1 MIEIKDLTKQ
11 YGKLTAVDNL
21 TLSIPAGE
29 IFGFIGPN
37 GAGKTTTI
45 SMIAGLLAPTSGS
58 VEICGIDM
66 LKEPKQAKQNIGY
79 IPDRPYIYEKL
90 TAIEFLQFTADL
102 FSMTNSMT
110 KEEFRQRAESQL
122 KIFSLLDWADALIES
137 FSHGMK
143 QRLIMAAALIH
154 EPKVLVVDEPMVGLD
169 PSAIKMV
176 KQMLIELADSG
187 TTIFMSTHT
196 LKIAEDVC
204 DRIGVIHKGKLIAKG
219 SVKELKQQAVLK
231 RQAKNQQHENG
242 DNVDLEQLFM
252 MLTESEQI

>member
-1 MIEIKDLTKQ
+1 MIEIKSLTKT
-11 YGKLTAVDNL
+11 YGRLTAVDNL
-21 TLSIPAGE
+21 SLSIPAGE

-66 LKEPKQAKQNIGY
+66 LKNPKQAKQNIGY

-90 TAIEFLQFTADL
+90 TAIEFLKFTADL

-110 KEEFRQRAESQL
+110 KEEFRQTAESQL
-122 KIFSLLDWADALIES
+122 KIFSLLDWADSLIES

-154 EPKVLVVDEPMVGLD
+154 NPKVLVVDEPMVGLD

-176 KQMLIELADSG
+176 KQMLIDLAAGG

-204 DRIGVIHKGKLIAKG
+204 HTIGVIHKGRLIAKG
-219 SVKELKQQAVLK
+219 SVEELKKQAAADL
-231 RQAKNQQHENG
+231 A
-242 DNVDLEQLFM
+242 DLEQLFM
-252 MLTESEQI
+252 ILTEFEQI